1 MASMKLE
8 KLNASGGVSLRYTTT
23 VFDNFSI
30 DLNTPVSPMPLPEE
44 TDDDNVLVKV
54 EGNTT
59 TIKFSWLIKQES
71 STMVTTDDS
80 TPIPTSVATANQQV
94 LFFMNVFQP
103 RSIDD
108 KFRVFVDDTADDLK
122 KEGFF
127 TKFTFR
133 RTSNETVTYRASCD
147 FIVGDVVTVFETD
160 APSPPTAVTAV
171 AGSVSGNLDVAW
183 TAPAS
188 IGGSAITDYKI
199 NFRTQLED
207 SWNSVLIG
215 GTGTTFTLTNAT
227 HSIVANTAYQVRVR
241 ALNTDGTGLASNPI
255 VEGKSKA

>member
-1 MASMKLE
+1 MKLE
-8 KLNASGGVSLRYTTT
+8 KLNSSGGVSLRYTTS
-23 VFDNFSI
+23 VFDSFGI

-54 EGNTT
+54 EGNTS
-59 TIKFSWLIKQES
+59 TISFSWLIKQED
-71 STMVTTDDS
+71 STTVTTDDS
-80 TPIPTSVATANQQV
+80 TPIPTSVTTANQQL
-94 LFFMNVFQP
+94 LFFMNMFQP

-108 KFRVFVDDTADDLK
+108 KFRIFVDDTADDLS

-133 RTSNETVTYRASCD
+133 RTSSETVTYRATCQ

-160 APSPPTAVTAV
+160 APSPPTGVTAV
-171 AGSVSGNLDVAW
+171 AGASSGDLDVAW

-188 IGGSAITDYKI
+188 IGGSAITDYKVS
-199 NFRTQLED
+199 FRTQLD
-207 SWNSVLIG
+207 DTWNSVLIG

-227 HSIVANTAYQVRVR
+227 HSIVADTAYQVRVR
-241 ALNTDGTGLASNPI
+241 ALNSDGTGLASNPI
-255 VEGKSKA
+255 VEGTSKA